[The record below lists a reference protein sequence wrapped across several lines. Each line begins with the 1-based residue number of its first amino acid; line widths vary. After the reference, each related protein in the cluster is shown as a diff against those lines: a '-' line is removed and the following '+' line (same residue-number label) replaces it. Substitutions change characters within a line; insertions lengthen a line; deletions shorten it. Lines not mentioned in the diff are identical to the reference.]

1 MSYDVYGVGAA
12 LVDTEYAVD
21 DAWLLRHGVAKG
33 HMTLVDETR
42 LMVLLAALEGPPAR
56 RNCGGSAAN
65 TAIAT
70 CGFGGAAHYS
80 CRVAGDEAGA
90 YFLREI
96 AAAGVDARPHDETLP
111 GATGRC
117 LVLVT
122 PDAERSMNTFLG
134 ASDDIDASDI
144 EPDALRRSR
153 FLYMEGYL
161 ASSVSRRGAAV
172 RAREIAEEAGVST
185 SLTLSDPTMVESF
198 RENMEVMLGEG
209 VGLLFCNEEEALVW
223 CGTDRVDVA
232 ANELRD
238 IAPLLF
244 ITLGEAGSLAVTPA
258 GRRQVPG
265 YEVPALDTTGAGDM
279 YAGACLFALTHGS
292 SPFEAARFANY
303 AAAQLVAV
311 VGARLPSLASYQAVH
326 LAFVGQ
332 PA

>member
-33 HMTLVDETR
+33 HMTLVDEAR
-42 LMVLLAALEGPPAR
+42 LMALLEALEGPPAKR
-56 RNCGGSAAN
+56 MCGGSAAN

-70 CGFGGAAHYS
+70 CGFGGASHYS

-90 YFLREI
+90 YFLRDI
-96 AAAGVDARPHDETLP
+96 GAAGVDARPHDETLP
-111 GATGRC
+111 GITGRC

-153 FLYMEGYL
+153 YLYMEGYL
-161 ASSVSRRGAAV
+161 ASSVSRRGAAI
-172 RAREIAEEAGVST
+172 RAREIAEEAGVYT

-198 RENMEVMLGEG
+198 RENMEAMLGDG
-209 VGLLFCNEEEALVW
+209 VQVLFCNEEEALVW
-223 CGTDRVDVA
+223 CATDRIDVA

-238 IAPLLF
+238 IAPVLF
-244 ITLGEAGSLAVTPA
+244 ITLGAAGSLAVTPV
-258 GRRQVPG
+258 GRRQLRG
-265 YEVPALDTTGAGDM
+265 HEVQALDTTGAGDM
-279 YAGACLFALTHGS
+279 YAGACLYALTHGS

-311 VGARLPSLASYQAVH
+311 VGARLPSLSSYQVVRRDFH
-326 LAFVGQ
+326 G
-332 PA
+332 

>member
-12 LVDTEYAVD
+12 LVDTEHAVD
-21 DAWLLRHGVAKG
+21 DGWLRRQGVAKG
-33 HMTLVDETR
+33 HMTLVDEPR
-42 LMVLLAALEGPPAR
+42 LMALLGALDGPPAQR
-56 RNCGGSAAN
+56 MCGGSAAN

-70 CGFGGAAHYS
+70 CGFGGAAYYS

-96 AAAGVDARPHDETLP
+96 GAAGVAARPHDAMLP
-111 GATGRC
+111 GTTGRC

-144 EPDALRRSR
+144 DPNALRRSR
-153 FLYMEGYL
+153 YLYIEGYL
-161 ASSVSRRGAAV
+161 ASSVSRRTAAV
-172 RAREIAEEAGVST
+172 RAREVAEEAGVHT

-198 RENMEVMLGEG
+198 RENMEVMLGD
-209 VGLLFCNEEEALVW
+209 GLQVLFCNEEEALVW
-223 CGTDRVDVA
+223 CATDRVDVA

-244 ITLGEAGSLAVTPA
+244 ITLGEAGSLAVTPD
-258 GRRQVPG
+258 GRRHIPG
-265 YEVPALDTTGAGDM
+265 YEVRALDTTGAGDM
-279 YAGACLFALTHGS
+279 YAGACLYALTHGS
-292 SPFEAARFANY
+292 SPFEAAHFANY

-311 VGARLPSLASYQAVH
+311 VGARLASLASYRDVQR
-326 LAFVGQ
+326 AFRS
-332 PA
+332 